1 MRPYLTV
8 IYDSFHEAFVSRVL
22 YMLLLA
28 LTLVLLMIAPLG
40 YESKRMVT
48 LHRMSVRDVP
58 AFVVQLRQQA
68 GEEGA
73 NPGKRILALAGGPLK
88 ELVEAKG
95 DTKFS
100 GGQVNDVVEGL
111 NEVLTQEE
119 FYSEAAWEEVKLGE
133 ETKVMLKQGPENLS
147 GDDLTYFNRL
157 LMRDAYPVHLG
168 NVPAEQLYLTYP
180 LLWEPLPLPLTQDM
194 FATTV
199 KYMLTGF
206 IDVFIG
212 MFAIFV
218 AILVTA
224 PIMPRTFEP
233 GAIDLLLSKPISRSL
248 LILAKYLG
256 GCAFVLLSVT
266 YFLVGLWL
274 IVGWRFD
281 VWSNSLLLCIPV
293 FLFQFAIYYC
303 VSVLAGVLWRNS
315 IVSIVVTVL
324 FFYACFG
331 IGFLKTSVFEPFII
345 NPSRLV
351 RLVDTE
357 EGLVGVTQNGQFV
370 QWSETLRTWEVVL
383 QGDRRGP
390 ENFAMQS
397 ILIGPIYHAPSQSLL
412 YLQQPGGGGSRR
424 RMGLNGASLM
434 TAKWSGNWIAEQGPA
449 PPTGASWILQDADDN
464 VLVASSAGVF
474 LYEGSGPQKKAKFL
488 GFDIPLGGNNA
499 FKRLGPGEGVPY
511 FPPFAAAIDP
521 SSDRLLIENQGTLY
535 LLERDK
541 KKGYIVASEAK
552 RDGEGETA
560 VGLTGK
566 LAVVADKTGRIEL
579 RDAETLEVQET
590 FRPAGDTPPNTLET
604 SRDGKYI
611 AVLFHDGVLWLYDVE
626 AGEGSRIDS
635 DASAITFNGDN
646 LIFADNK
653 TRVRVQSLADGE
665 TLETYWPE
673 SDWWRFTY
681 DWVIQ
686 PVYYVFPKPGELN
699 NLLKYLVTDESTS
712 SFQGP
717 QSTGDLRE
725 VRMADNIVMP
735 IVHNSIFIVVML
747 GITCFYVSRL
757 DL

>member
-22 YMLLLA
+22 YILLLA
-28 LTLVLLMIAPLG
+28 LTLVLLAIAPLG
-40 YESKRMVT
+40 YETKRMVT
-48 LHRMSVRDVP
+48 LHRMSIRDVP
-58 AFVVQLRQQA
+58 SFVEELRQESSA
-68 GEEGA
+68 EAE
-73 NPGKRILALAGGPLK
+73 NPGKRIVALAGEPLNA
-88 ELVEAKG
+88 LVKAKQSA
-95 DTKFS
+95 KFS
-100 GGQVNDVVEGL
+100 SSQVNDVVEGL
-111 NEVLTQEE
+111 NDVLAKQD
-119 FYSEAAWEEVKLGE
+119 FYNEAAWKDIKLGE
-133 ETKVMLKQGPENLS
+133 ETKVLLKQGPDKLT
-147 GDDLTYFNRL
+147 GDDLMYFNRL
-157 LMRDAYPVHLG
+157 LMRDAYPVYLG

-180 LLWEPLPLPLTQDM
+180 LMWQPLPLPITQDM
-194 FATTV
+194 FAMTV
-199 KYMLTGF
+199 KYVLTAF
-206 IDVFIG
+206 IDVFVG

-248 LILAKYLG
+248 LIMAKYLG

-303 VSVLAGVLWRNS
+303 VSVLAGVMWRNS

-331 IGFLKTSVFEPFII
+331 IGFLKTAVFEPFIV
-345 NPSRLV
+345 NPTRLV
-351 RLVDTE
+351 RLVETE
-357 EGLVGVTQNGQFV
+357 EGLVGVTQVGQFV
-370 QWSETLRTWEVVL
+370 QWNETLRSWEVVL
-383 QGDRRGP
+383 QSERRGP

-397 ILIGPIYHAPSQSLL
+397 ILIGPIYNQPTQSMM
-412 YLQQPGGGGSRR
+412 YLQQPTGGGGRR
-424 RMGLNGASLM
+424 RSGSSTSFL
-434 TAKWSGNWIAEQGPA
+434 TAKWSGNWVAEQGPG
-449 PPTGASWILQDADDN
+449 PPTGASWILQDSSDN
-464 VLVASSAGVF
+464 VLVVSSAGVF
-474 LYEGSGPQKKAKFL
+474 LYEGDGTQKKAKFL

-499 FKRLGPGEGVPY
+499 FKRIGPNEGVPY

-521 SSDRLLIENQGTLY
+521 VTDRLLIENQSTLY
-535 LLERDK
+535 LLERDP
-541 KKGYIVASEAK
+541 KKGYVVAAETD
-552 RDGEGETA
+552 RDSEGETA
-560 VGLTGK
+560 VGLTEK
-566 LAVVADKTGRIEL
+566 LAVVADKNGHIEL
-579 RDAETLEVQET
+579 RDAKTLEVQQS
-590 FRPAGDTPPNTLET
+590 FRPAGDTPPSSLVT

-635 DASAITFNGDN
+635 DASAVTFDEDK
-646 LIFADNK
+646 LVFADNK
-653 TRVRVQSLADGE
+653 TRVQVRSLASGE
-665 TLETYWPE
+665 TLETYWPA

-681 DWVIQ
+681 DWIIQ

-717 QSTGDLRE
+717 QSSGDLRE

-735 IVHNSIFIVVML
+735 VVHNLIFICVML

>member
-22 YMLLLA
+22 YILLLA
-28 LTLVLLMIAPLG
+28 LTLVLLAIAPLG
-40 YESKRMVT
+40 YETKRMVT
-48 LHRMSVRDVP
+48 LHRMSIRDVP
-58 AFVVQLRQQA
+58 SFVQELQQQESA
-68 GEEGA
+68 EGE
-73 NPGKRILALAGGPLK
+73 NPSKRVVALASGPLK
-88 ELVEAKG
+88 ELVTAKS
-95 DTKFS
+95 DERITRN
-100 GGQVNDVVEGL
+100 QVNDVVDGL
-111 NEVLTQEE
+111 NSVLTQKE
-119 FYSEAAWEEVKLGE
+119 FYSEAAWKDVRLGE
-133 ETKVMLKQGPENLS
+133 ETKVLLKQGPDKLT
-147 GDDLTYFNRL
+147 GDDLSYLNRL
-157 LMRDAYPVHLG
+157 LMRDAFPVYLG

-180 LLWEPLPLPLTQDM
+180 LLWEPLPLPITQEM

-199 KYMLTGF
+199 KYMLTAF
-206 IDVFIG
+206 IDVFVG

-266 YFLVGLWL
+266 YFLVGLYL

-281 VWSNSLLLCIPV
+281 VWSNALLFCIPV

-303 VSVLAGVLWRNS
+303 VSVLAGVMWRNS

-351 RLVDTE
+351 RLVDTD
-357 EGLVGVTQNGQFV
+357 EGLVGVTQVGQFV
-370 QWSETLRTWEVVL
+370 QWNESLESWEVVL
-383 QGDRRGP
+383 QSERRGP

-397 ILIGPIYHAPSQSLL
+397 ILIGPIYHAPTQRMM
-412 YLQQPGGGGSRR
+412 YLQQPTGGGSRR
-424 RMGLNGASLM
+424 RGGTSFL
-434 TAKWSGNWIAEQGPA
+434 TAKWSGNWVAEEGPG

-464 VLVASSAGVF
+464 VLIVSSAGVF
-474 LYEGSGPQKKAKFL
+474 LYEGDGTQKKANFL

-499 FKRLGPGEGVPY
+499 FKRIGPGDGVPY
-511 FPPFAAAIDP
+511 FPPFAAAMDA
-521 SSDRLLIENQGTLY
+521 SSNRLLIQNQGTLY
-535 LLERDK
+535 LLERDP
-541 KKGYIVASEAK
+541 KKGYVVKTEAQ
-552 RDGEGETA
+552 REEDGETA

-566 LAVVADKTGRIEL
+566 LAVVADEDGHVEL
-579 RDAETLEVQET
+579 RDAETLEVQKS
-590 FRPAGDTPPNTLET
+590 FRPAGDTPPSSLET
-604 SRDGKYI
+604 SRDGKYV
-611 AVLFHDGVLWLYDVE
+611 AVLFHDGTLWLYDVE

-635 DASAITFNGDN
+635 DASAIAFNEGN
-646 LIFADNK
+646 LYYADNK
-653 TRVRVQSLADGE
+653 TRVRARSLSSGE

-681 DWVIQ
+681 DWVIE
-686 PVYYVFPKPGELN
+686 PIYYVFPKPGELN

-735 IVHNSIFIVVML
+735 VVHNLIFICVML

>member
-22 YMLLLA
+22 YILLLA
-28 LTLVLLMIAPLG
+28 LTLVLLAIAPLG
-40 YESKRMVT
+40 YETKRMVT
-48 LHRMSVRDVP
+48 LHRMSIRDVP
-58 AFVVQLRQQA
+58 SFVNELRRQDNAA
-68 GEEGA
+68 GE
-73 NPGKRILALAGGPLK
+73 NPGKRIVSLAGGPLK
-88 ELVEAKG
+88 ELVNAKE
-95 DTKFS
+95 DARFT
-100 GGQVNDVVEGL
+100 GGQVNDVVDGL
-111 NEVLTQEE
+111 NDVLTKKD
-119 FYSEAAWEEVKLGE
+119 FYSEAAWKDVRLGE
-133 ETKVMLKQGPENLS
+133 ETKVLLKQGPDKLT
-147 GDDLTYFNRL
+147 GDDLSYFNRL
-157 LMRDAYPVHLG
+157 LMRDAYPVYLG

-180 LLWEPLPLPLTQDM
+180 LLWEPLPLPITQDM
-194 FATTV
+194 FAMTV

-206 IDVFIG
+206 IDVFVG

-281 VWSNSLLLCIPV
+281 IWSNSLLLCIPV

-303 VSVLAGVLWRNS
+303 VSVLAGVMWRNS

-345 NPSRLV
+345 NPTRLV
-351 RLVDTE
+351 RLVETD
-357 EGLVGVTQNGQFV
+357 EGLVGVTQVGQFV
-370 QWSETLRTWEVVL
+370 QWNESQDAWEVVL
-383 QGDRRGP
+383 QSERRGP

-397 ILIGPIYHAPSQSLL
+397 ILIGPIYHAPSKSMM
-412 YLQQPGGGGSRR
+412 YLQQPTGGGPRR
-424 RMGLNGASLM
+424 RMGGGGASFL
-434 TAKWSGNWIAEQGPA
+434 TAKWSGNWVPEEGPG
-449 PPTGASWILQDADDN
+449 PPTGASWILQDAKDN
-464 VLVASSAGVF
+464 VLVVSSAGVF
-474 LYEGSGPQKKAKFL
+474 LYEGDGTQKKANFL

-499 FKRLGPGEGVPY
+499 FKRLGPNEGVPY

-521 SSDRLLIENQGTLY
+521 ASGRLLIENQGSLY
-535 LLERDK
+535 LLQRDP
-541 KKGYIVASEAK
+541 KKGYVVATEVK
-552 RDGEGETA
+552 REGEGETV

-566 LAVVADKTGRIEL
+566 LAVVADEQGHIEL
-579 RDAETLEVQET
+579 RDAQTLEVQKS
-590 FRPAGDTPPNTLET
+590 FRPAGDTPPSALET
-604 SRDGKYI
+604 SPDGKFI
-611 AVLFHDGVLWLYDVE
+611 AVLFHDGALWLYDVE

-635 DASAITFNGDN
+635 DASAIAFDEDK
-646 LIFADNK
+646 LAFADNK
-653 TRVRVQSLADGE
+653 TRVRVRSLSTGE
-665 TLETYWPE
+665 TLETYWPA
-673 SDWWRFTY
+673 SDWWRFSY

-686 PVYYVFPKPGELN
+686 PIYYVFPKPGELN

-735 IVHNSIFIVVML
+735 VVHNLIFICVML